1 MTKTAYYPT
10 HVVRKFFFRHIKKT
24 FTMVLE
30 SWISELGVV
39 VLHGEVKTQN
49 WPSVFSC
56 FFRACMVKV
65 AGNPPKRKITP

>member
-1 MTKTAYYPT
+1 
-10 HVVRKFFFRHIKKT
+10 
-24 FTMVLE
+24 MVLE